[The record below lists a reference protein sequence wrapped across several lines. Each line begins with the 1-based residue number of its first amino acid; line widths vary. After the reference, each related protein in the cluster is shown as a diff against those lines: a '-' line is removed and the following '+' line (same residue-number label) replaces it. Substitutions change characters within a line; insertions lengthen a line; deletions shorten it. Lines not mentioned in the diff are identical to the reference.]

1 MRTVDVGNEDLFAA
15 FVCDFALP
23 GVNERGKRDAKE
35 DRNNE
40 LLHASG
46 ALSARK
52 ARVLDQAFQIFPVCG
67 HSINRI
73 FLFAGCAAEKKNVV
87 VV

>member
-1 MRTVDVGNEDLFAA
+1 MRTVRVGNEDLFAA
-15 FVCDFALP
+15 FVCDFALR

-46 ALSARK
+46 ALTLGKR
-52 ARVLDQAFQIFPVCG
+52 AFLIRRFRFFPSVD
-67 HSINRI
+67 IR
-73 FLFAGCAAEKKNVV
+73 
-87 VV
+87 